1 MTFDDWNHHNHRTLD
16 TIRSGYG
23 MILIPAITE
32 RLTLNC
38 LKIYNAK
45 STSNE
50 AGGLLRRSVTRDGKC
65 RIEVD
70 PMYRRFHVVNVYLTS
85 TST

>member
-1 MTFDDWNHHNHRTLD
+1 MTGIIIIIEHHQHD
-16 TIRSGYG
+16 QIRLRHD
-23 MILIPAITE
+23 LIPAITE
-32 RLTLNC
+32 RLTLNW

-70 PMYRRFHVVNVYLTS
+70 PMDRRFHVVNVYLTF